1 MAEHLEPHR
10 QSSVLSNDVA
20 DLLTIEEAA
29 ALLRIGRRKAYE
41 LAARFEATG
50 GREGLPVVRLGRCLR
65 VVRVRLE
72 QFLLTDPPAPA
83 SLIPSPLPLISL
95 HAHHLSL
102 PAAAPSSTP
111 GSPPT
116 RSRPRGLNSAR
127 GRVSF

>member
-1 MAEHLEPHR
+1 MAEHPDSHS
-10 QSSVLSNDVA
+10 QASVLSNDVA

-72 QFLLTDPPAPA
+72 QFLLADPP
-83 SLIPSPLPLISL
+83 SPTTQLR
-95 HAHHLSL
+95 
-102 PAAAPSSTP
+102 
-111 GSPPT
+111 GMDGGR
-116 RSRPRGLNSAR
+116 RSRR
-127 GRVSF
+127 